1 MPVNSRL
8 RFTEETYQDLQEKL
22 RRERQ
27 KLTSFFVMITHV
39 AGQSFR
45 ERSLWM
51 RPSNLINNSGMKIAD
66 FLEIHFNLNEIEGED
81 HDEPSC

>member
-8 RFTEETYQDLQEKL
+8 RFTGETYQDLQEKL

-27 KLTSFFVMITHV
+27 KLTSFFVMMAHV

-51 RPSNLINNSGMKIAD
+51 RPSNLISNSGMKIVD
-66 FLEIHFNLNEIEGED
+66 LPEIHFNLNEMGGED
-81 HDEPSC
+81 RNEPSC

>member
-1 MPVNSRL
+1 MPVDSRL
-8 RFTEETYQDLQEKL
+8 RFTEETYQDPQENL

-27 KLTSFFVMITHV
+27 KFTSFFVMMAHV

-66 FLEIHFNLNEIEGED
+66 LPEIHFNSI
-81 HDEPSC
+81 